1 MRILLSDYF
10 SIKGIDFFCWLSM
23 LMNIYR
29 FVDSIL
35 KLWVCKSRF
44 LITLKALCSP
54 NIGYF
59 RHKIYIFVTARV
71 SL

>member
-1 MRILLSDYF
+1 MRILLSVYF
-10 SIKGIDFFCWLSM
+10 SYKGIDFFCLLSM

-44 LITLKALCSP
+44 LTTLKALCSP

>member
-44 LITLKALCSP
+44 LTTQKTLCSP
-54 NIGYF
+54 NIGHF
-59 RHKIYIFVTARV
+59 HHKIYIFVTTRV

>member
-10 SIKGIDFFCWLSM
+10 SIKGIDFFCLLSM

-44 LITLKALCSP
+44 LTIQKTLCSP

-59 RHKIYIFVTARV
+59 RHKIYIFVTIRV

>member
-1 MRILLSDYF
+1 MRTLLSDYF
-10 SIKGIDFFCWLSM
+10 SIKGIDFFYWLSM

-44 LITLKALCSP
+44 FITQVTLCSP

-59 RHKIYIFVTARV
+59 RHKIYIFVTTRV